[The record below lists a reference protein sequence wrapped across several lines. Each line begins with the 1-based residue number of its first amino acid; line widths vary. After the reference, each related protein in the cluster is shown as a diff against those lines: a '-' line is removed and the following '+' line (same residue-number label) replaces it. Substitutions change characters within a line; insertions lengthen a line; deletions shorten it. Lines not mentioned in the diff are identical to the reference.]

1 MFFLLCAAKSY
12 IMYKARRR
20 NEEPKNA
27 VKFYWRES
35 LTLIPAFNFWFF
47 SSVFNYNCFI
57 SHFTFGMGL
66 KRNKI
71 IFTFALV
78 RPESVANIFFPE
90 CRGFEFTTNSIY
102 FLQLRKNDQLG
113 MHLKGFLFQFP
124 DILNIYA
131 FSLPEAS

>member
-47 SSVFNYNCFI
+47 SPVFNYNCFI
-57 SHFTFGMGL
+57 SHLEWVWNEIKSFSHLPSCDLNRLQTFSF
-66 KRNKI
+66 RNAGVSSLRQI
-71 IFTFALV
+71 
-78 RPESVANIFFPE
+78 PSNFF
-90 CRGFEFTTNSIY
+90 NW
-102 FLQLRKNDQLG
+102 RKNDQLG

-131 FSLPEAS
+131 ISLPEAS